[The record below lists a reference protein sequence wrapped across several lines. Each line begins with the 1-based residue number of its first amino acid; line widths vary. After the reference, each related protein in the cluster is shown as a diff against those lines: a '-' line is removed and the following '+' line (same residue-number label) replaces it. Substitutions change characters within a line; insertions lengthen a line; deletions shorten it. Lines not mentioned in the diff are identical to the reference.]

1 MLRQEDA
8 MSIEEM
14 YQQGMNHTMIA
25 AKLGIHR
32 QTVSRTLQHG
42 ERKPVYGPRP
52 TRPSMLDPYR
62 HYLQQRIQ
70 TYPELSAVRLLD
82 EIRQRGYRGS
92 VTILRDYL
100 TTLRPK
106 AIPIEVRFETEP
118 GEQAQFD
125 YGEERTPFGKVHF
138 LALTL
143 GWSRYLWCGYG
154 FQQDLLTLLHQLDQ
168 GLQDL
173 GGVPQTLLFDNSK
186 TTVLHHPFR
195 AAAEFHPEF
204 LRFARHYGFRP
215 LACQV
220 RRPQTK
226 GKVERTIGYLHHSF
240 FYARQFHDL
249 DDLNKQCREWL
260 QSVANRRMHGTT
272 GEIPQERWEEEKP
285 LLRSLPDGPYLPLSA
300 FSRRLSRDGFLS
312 FHGNFYSVPEGIN
325 GRLLEVRPTLRELA
339 VYQKGQ
345 HLVTHPLSFHR
356 GQWVIAPEHK
366 RREGT
371 MRSFPPNR
379 SDQDQGDRGVAAW
392 ETVRVPV
399 RSLDEYERVLG

>member
-8 MSIEEM
+8 MSIEELH
-14 YQQGMNHTMIA
+14 QQGMNHTTIA
-25 AKLGIHR
+25 AKLGVSR
-32 QTVSRTLQHG
+32 KTVSRYLQG
-42 ERKPVYGPRP
+42 REKKPVYGPRP
-52 TRPSMLDPYR
+52 VRPSMLDPYR
-62 HYLQQRIQ
+62 QYLQERIQ

-100 TTLRPK
+100 ATLRPK
-106 AIPIEVRFETEP
+106 AIPIEIRFETEP

-168 GLQDL
+168 GLTHL
-173 GGVPQTLLFDNSK
+173 GGVPQTLLFDNAK
-186 TTVLHHPFR
+186 TTVLHHPFQQE
-195 AAAEFHPEF
+195 ATFHPEF
-204 LRFARHYGFRP
+204 LRFAHHCGFRP
-215 LACQV
+215 LACRV

-226 GKVERTIGYLHHSF
+226 GKVERTISYLHHSF
-240 FYARQFHDL
+240 FYARTFHDL
-249 DDLNKQCREWL
+249 DDLNAQCREWL
-260 QSVANRRMHGTT
+260 ESVANRRMHGTT
-272 GEIPQERWEEEKP
+272 GEIPQERWEREKP
-285 LLRSLPDGPYLPLSA
+285 LLRSLPDGPYLPLAA

-339 VYQKGQ
+339 VYQKGL
-345 HLVTHPLSFHR
+345 HLVTHPLSFRR
-356 GQWVIAPEHK
+356 GEWVIAPEHK

-371 MRSFPPNR
+371 MGSFPLNR
-379 SDQDQGDRGVAAW
+379 SDQDSRDRGLAAW